1 MNKTINTREIQ
12 ADTDPIFPS
21 RWSPRSFSDKAVDS
35 KLIEGL
41 FEAARWATSC
51 YNDQPWRFVYAVD
64 QPHRQKYAEALVEQN
79 RVWAAK
85 APVIGFVLCTKNFS
99 QTGKPNRHAAFDAGS
114 AWMSLA
120 LQAHLSGLYAHGMA
134 GFIMDKAYEVT
145 GADREKYDIM
155 AAFVV
160 GYKGDPEDLPEQY
173 RDMESP
179 NTRIDL
185 KEIMFENQI

>member
-1 MNKTINTREIQ
+1 MKKIINSREIH
-12 ADTDPIFPS
+12 ADVDPIFPS
-21 RWSPRSFSDKAVDS
+21 RWSPRSFSDKAVDP

-51 YNDQPWRFVYAVD
+51 YNEQPWRFVYAVE
-64 QPHRQKYAEALVEQN
+64 QPHRQKFTEALVEQN
-79 RVWAAK
+79 RLWAAK
-85 APVIGFVLCTKNFS
+85 APVIGFVLCRRNFS
-99 QTGKPNRHAAFDAGS
+99 ENENPNRHAAFDAGS

-145 GADREKYDIM
+145 GADRKKYDIM

-160 GYKGDPEDLPEQY
+160 GYMGEPGALPAKY

-179 NTRIDL
+179 NTRRDL
-185 KEIMFENQI
+185 NEIVFENQM